1 MVIYN
6 ILVGLFTLL
15 LLIPRGAIFCQH
27 IQVTTPYRNGNGVV
41 NGMVV
46 LVDQIFFKNHQTLKK
61 VNNNKSHPFPT
72 LLEKE
77 KCYEYAYCR
86 MV

>member
-6 ILVGLFTLL
+6 ILAGLFTLL

-27 IQVTTPYRNGNGVV
+27 IQVTTPGSTTY
-41 NGMVV
+41 GMVV
-46 LVDQIFFKNHQTLKK
+46 TMDQIFFLNHHTLKK
-61 VNNNKSHPFPT
+61 VKDNKSRIFPT

-77 KCYEYAYCR
+77 KCYEYVYCR
-86 MV
+86 RM